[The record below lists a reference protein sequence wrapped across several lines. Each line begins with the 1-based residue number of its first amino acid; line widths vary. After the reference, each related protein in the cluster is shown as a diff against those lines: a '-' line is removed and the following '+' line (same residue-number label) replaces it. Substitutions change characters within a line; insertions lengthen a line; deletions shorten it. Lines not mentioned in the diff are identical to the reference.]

1 MSGSERD
8 YRQGW
13 RVTKRQASGADKR
26 TAMWQPDS
34 QVGMVVI
41 KAPPVPKIKHPI
53 PIIKSRFE
61 DEDEEESTDSTLGSN
76 ESKDAGK

>member
-1 MSGSERD
+1 LKISCFPSGE
-8 YRQGW
+8 
-13 RVTKRQASGADKR
+13 TAS
-26 TAMWQPDS
+26 
-34 QVGMVVI
+34 
-41 KAPPVPKIKHPI
+41 PVPKMKHPI